1 MAETDWRL
9 EGDYFETCNCD
20 YLCPCITSFMQAP
33 PTTGECKVAI
43 AFQIN
48 KGHYGE
54 LSLDGVAFV
63 VAAYTPGPMA
73 DGDWTVGL
81 IIDDGASG
89 KQVEAIGAIASGG
102 AGGPMAPLAGLIGT
116 FAGIETR
123 PIKFEQDGMRWSISI
138 PDMLE
143 QSCEGVPGALDPAVP
158 VYIENVA
165 HPANSKLALAKATG
179 SHLHAFGIDWDDDS
193 GNNNGHFAP
202 FSWAA

>member
-1 MAETDWRL
+1 M
-9 EGDYFETCNCD
+9 
-20 YLCPCITSFMQAP
+20 
-33 PTTGECKVAI
+33 AI

-48 KGHYGE
+48 KGHFGE
-54 LSLDGVAFV
+54 VALDGVAFV
-63 VAAYTPGPMA
+63 VVAYTPGPMA

-81 IIDDGASG
+81 IIDDGASTE
-89 KQVEAIGAIASGG
+89 QVEAIGAIASGA
-102 AGGPMAPLAGLIGT
+102 AGGPMAPLAGLIGN
-116 FAGIETR
+116 FAGVETK
-123 PIKFEQDGMRWSISI
+123 PIFFKKDGMRWSISI

-143 QSCEGVPGALDPAVP
+143 QSLEGIAGALDPSVP
-158 VYIENVA
+158 MYIENVA